1 MLLLN
6 HFLSA
11 PAASST
17 PGYCCQLDKDLCC
30 SAVKRAWLETLEHR
44 GWERRAK
51 LSKLMTSRGTQG
63 MEEVVEVQDQ
73 VDSQYWMLTLWNP
86 LEFLASWSQ
95 WM

>member
-1 MLLLN
+1 
-6 HFLSA
+6 
-11 PAASST
+11 
-17 PGYCCQLDKDLCC
+17 
-30 SAVKRAWLETLEHR
+30 
-44 GWERRAK
+44 
-51 LSKLMTSRGTQG
+51 